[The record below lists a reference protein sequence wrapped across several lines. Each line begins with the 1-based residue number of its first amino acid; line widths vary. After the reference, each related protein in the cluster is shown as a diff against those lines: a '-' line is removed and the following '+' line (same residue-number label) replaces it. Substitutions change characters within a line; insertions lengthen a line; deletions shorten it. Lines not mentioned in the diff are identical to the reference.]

1 VADPAIGASRPY
13 ELGVGS
19 QPARRTWKDR
29 LRAFLVGASGQRML
43 ASGSDIARLPDA
55 LVQTR
60 QRLFG
65 IEATLALAASGR
77 TPRERV
83 VFRSQY
89 GEDSL
94 IWDLLGGQTEGLYVE
109 CGAFDGRSYSVTSC
123 FDAMGWDGL
132 LVEAIPERFAECVR
146 NRPHAIVRHAALG
159 GPGRPPTAE
168 FVHVADADGGM
179 LSHGRLSD
187 GATTP
192 AHERRTAAHAGRIVT
207 VPATTMDTLLQEH
220 FPGRRLDVA
229 VIDVEGG
236 EIELLRGFT
245 LATWKPRLLLIEDNA
260 RLDDTPLARVM
271 VAEPYVQIG
280 WLNVNRVYVHRDER
294 AILDRAGNGS

>member
-1 VADPAIGASRPY
+1 MGDPAIGANRPY
-13 ELGVGS
+13 ELGVGRPS
-19 QPARRTWKDR
+19 ARRTWKDR
-29 LRAFLVGASGQRML
+29 LRALLVGASGQRML
-43 ASGSDIARLPDA
+43 ASGSDVARLPDA

-65 IEATLALAASGR
+65 IEATLALTACGR
-77 TPRERV
+77 TPRERI

-109 CGAFDGRSYSVTSC
+109 CGAFDGRTYSVTSG

-132 LVEAIPERFAECVR
+132 LVEAIPERFEECAR

-168 FVHVADADGGM
+168 FVHVPDADGGM

-192 AHERRTAAHAGRIVT
+192 AHERRTSAHAGTLVT
-207 VPATTMDTLLQEH
+207 VPATTMDALLEKH

-245 LATWKPRLLLIEDNA
+245 LATWRPRVLLIEDNA
-260 RLDDTPLARVM
+260 RLDDTPLARAM
-271 VAEPYVQIG
+271 AAEPYEQIG
-280 WLNVNRVYVHRDER
+280 WLNVNRVYVHREER
-294 AILDRAGNGS
+294 AILDRVG

>member
-1 VADPAIGASRPY
+1 VGEHEIGANRPY
-13 ELGVGS
+13 ELGVGRP
-19 QPARRTWKDR
+19 PARRKWKDR
-29 LRAFLVGASGQRML
+29 LRAFLMGASGQRLL
-43 ASGSDIARLPDA
+43 ASGGDVARLPDA

-60 QRLFG
+60 QRLFA
-65 IEATLALAASGR
+65 IEATLALTARGR
-77 TPRERV
+77 TPREPI

-94 IWDLLGGQTEGLYVE
+94 IWDLLRGQTEGLYVE
-109 CGAFDGRSYSVTSC
+109 CGGFDGLTCSVTSC

-146 NRPHAIVRHAALG
+146 NRPHAVVRHAALG

-168 FVHVADADGGM
+168 FVHVPDADGGM

-192 AHERRTAAHAGRIVT
+192 QHERRTAAHAGTIVT
-207 VPATTMDTLLQEH
+207 VPATTMDALLEEH

-245 LATWKPRLLLIEDNA
+245 LAKWKPRLLLIEDNA

-271 VAEPYVQIG
+271 AAEAYVQIG

-294 AILDRAGNGS
+294 AILDRAGKTT

>member
-1 VADPAIGASRPY
+1 MGDPGIDCSRPY
-13 ELGVGS
+13 ELGVGRP
-19 QPARRTWKDR
+19 PARRTWKDR
-29 LRAFLVGASGQRML
+29 LRAFLVGASGQRLL
-43 ASGSDIARLPDA
+43 ASGGDVARLPDA

-65 IEATLALAASGR
+65 IEAALALTSSGR
-77 TPRERV
+77 TPRERI

-109 CGAFDGRSYSVTSC
+109 CGAFDGLTYSVTSC

-132 LVEAIPERFAECVR
+132 LVEAIPERFEECVR
-146 NRPHAIVRHAALG
+146 HRPHAVVRHAALG
-159 GPGRPPTAE
+159 GPDRPPTAE
-168 FVHVADADGGM
+168 FVHVPNADGGM
-179 LSHGRLSD
+179 LSHGRLSE

-192 AHERRTAAHAGRIVT
+192 QHERRTAAHSGRIVT
-207 VPATTMDTLLQEH
+207 VPATTMDALLEEH

-245 LATWKPRLLLIEDNA
+245 LAKWKPRLLLIEDNS
-260 RLDDTPLARVM
+260 RLNDTPLARAM
-271 VAEPYVQIG
+271 AGEPFVQIG

-294 AILDRAGNGS
+294 AILDRAGKTT

>member
-1 VADPAIGASRPY
+1 MGDPAIGANRPY
-13 ELGVGS
+13 ELGVGRP
-19 QPARRTWKDR
+19 PARRTWKDR
-29 LRAFLVGASGQRML
+29 LRALLVGASGQRML
-43 ASGSDIARLPDA
+43 ASGSDVARLPDA

-65 IEATLALAASGR
+65 IEATLALTACGR
-77 TPRERV
+77 TPRERI

-109 CGAFDGRSYSVTSC
+109 CGAFDGLTYSVTSG

-132 LVEAIPERFAECVR
+132 LVEAIPERFAECAR
-146 NRPHAIVRHAALG
+146 NRPHAVVRHAALG

-168 FVHVADADGGM
+168 FVHVADVEGGM
-179 LSHGRLSD
+179 LSHGVLSE

-192 AHERRTAAHAGRIVT
+192 QHERRTAAHAGRIVT
-207 VPATTMDTLLQEH
+207 VPATTMDAILEQH

-245 LATWKPRLLLIEDNA
+245 LAKWKPRVLLIEDNS
-260 RLDDTPLARVM
+260 RLDDTPLARAM
-271 VAEPYVQIG
+271 AAEPYVQIG
-280 WLNVNRVYVHRDER
+280 WLNVNRVYVHHDER
-294 AILDRAGNGS
+294 AILDRVG

>member
-1 VADPAIGASRPY
+1 MGDPAIGASRPY
-13 ELGVGS
+13 ELGVGRR
-19 QPARRTWKDR
+19 PARRTWKDR
-29 LRAFLVGASGQRML
+29 LRALLVGASGQRML
-43 ASGSDIARLPDA
+43 ARGGDVARLPDA

-65 IEATLALAASGR
+65 VEATLALAASGR
-77 TPRERV
+77 TPRERI

-94 IWDLLGGQTEGLYVE
+94 IWDLLGGQLEGLYVE
-109 CGAFDGRSYSVTSC
+109 CGAFDGRTYSVTSC

-132 LVEAIPERFAECVR
+132 LVEAIPERFAECGR
-146 NRPHAIVRHAALG
+146 NRPHAVVRHAALG

-168 FVHVADADGGM
+168 FVHVADTDGGM
-179 LSHGRLSD
+179 LSYGT
-187 GATTP
+187 TTP
-192 AHERRTAAHAGRIVT
+192 AHERRTAAHTGTRVT
-207 VPATTMDTLLQEH
+207 VPATTMDALLEEH

-260 RLDDTPLARVM
+260 RLDDTPLSRVM
-271 VAEPYVQIG
+271 AAEPYVQIG

-294 AILDRAGNGS
+294 AILDRAGKTT